1 MLIFIVFV
9 RNIPV
14 KVEFE
19 HNTESVSQA
28 IPRVIDRYQVF
39 IFIQIFASREF
50 PHELDRVNE
59 TLSNTNNDWEK
70 RVDAVRFLCLS

>member
-28 IPRVIDRYQVF
+28 IPPVIDR
-39 IFIQIFASREF
+39 
-50 PHELDRVNE
+50 
-59 TLSNTNNDWEK
+59 
-70 RVDAVRFLCLS
+70 